1 MLATWRVEFF
11 LKLLLLSLLIG
22 TITCFLEGPWV
33 IIWIHGLGF
42 GLSLTMLLTWLIF
55 FALRAGNTSLI
66 LRTSKV
72 LADGLV
78 AYVYDL
84 AGLLFPIGFLVL
96 TESFLLWKYLE
107 MTLTSLFDLTGRG
120 GSRGTLSIVTSIDF
134 SISLLFLLVVGV
146 ILGENLEA
154 IFALSVIVLLSV

>member
-1 MLATWRVEFF
+1 M
-11 LKLLLLSLLIG
+11 
-22 TITCFLEGPWV
+22 
-33 IIWIHGLGF
+33 
-42 GLSLTMLLTWLIF
+42 
-55 FALRAGNTSLI
+55 
-66 LRTSKV
+66 